1 MSEWGPKRFW
11 STVSV
16 EACPEGFSVRLDDCP
31 VRTPAKR
38 ALVLPTQAIAGRV
51 AAEWD
56 AQEEQVDPATM
67 PWTRSANAA
76 IDKVATRRRE
86 VMDHLAGYAGTDLL
100 SYRAAGP
107 VELVLRQQET
117 WDPLLDWLASRH
129 GVRFE
134 VTRGVMPVEQD
145 PACVSRLAQ
154 GMESMSSFQLTGFQE
169 LVTLS
174 GSFVIALAVADG
186 AFPVQDLWSASRL
199 DESWQAEQWGED
211 VEAAEESVRKMRAFL
226 HAAELFRLSG

>member
-16 EACPEGFSVRLDDCP
+16 EACPEGFSVRLDDRP

-76 IDKVATRRRE
+76 IDKVATQRRE

-107 VELVLRQQET
+107 VELVLWQRET

-211 VEAAEESVRKMRAFL
+211 VEAVEESVRKMRAFL
-226 HAAELFRLSG
+226 HAAELFRLAG

>member
-16 EACPEGFSVRLDDCP
+16 EACPEGFSVRLDDRP

-38 ALVLPTQAIAGRV
+38 AFVLPTQAIAGRV

-76 IDKVATRRRE
+76 IDKVATQRRE

-107 VELVLRQQET
+107 VELVLRQRET

-211 VEAAEESVRKMRAFL
+211 VEAVEESVRKMRAFL
-226 HAAELFRLSG
+226 HAAELFRLAG

>member
-16 EACPEGFSVRLDDCP
+16 EAGPEGFSIRLDDRP

-38 ALVLPTQAIAGRV
+38 ALVLPTQAVARHV
-51 AAEWD
+51 AAEWE
-56 AQEEQVDPATM
+56 AQEEQVDSATM
-67 PWTRSANAA
+67 PWTRSANSA
-76 IDKVATRRRE
+76 IDKVATQRRE

-100 SYRAAGP
+100 SYRAAEP
-107 VELVLRQQET
+107 FELVLLQRKT

-134 VTRGVMPVEQD
+134 VTQGVMPVEQD
-145 PACVSRLAQ
+145 PACVSRLARS
-154 GMESMSSFQLTGFQE
+154 MESMSIFQLTGFQD
-169 LVTLS
+169 LVALS

-186 AFPVQDLWSASRL
+186 SFPAQDLWAASRL
-199 DESWQAEQWGED
+199 DENWQVKQWGED
-211 VEAAEESVRKMRAFL
+211 VEAAEEAVRKMRAFL
-226 HAAELFRLSG
+226 HAAELFRLAG

>member
-16 EACPEGFSVRLDDCP
+16 EAGPEGFSIRLDDRP

-38 ALVLPTQAIAGRV
+38 ALVLPTQAIARHV
-51 AAEWD
+51 AAEWE
-56 AQEEQVDPATM
+56 AQEERVDPATM

-76 IDKVATRRRE
+76 IDKVAAHRRE
-86 VMDHLAGYAGTDLL
+86 VTDHLAGYVGTDLL
-100 SYRAAGP
+100 SYRAAEP
-107 VELVLRQQET
+107 VVLVLRQQKT

-129 GVRFE
+129 GVRLE
-134 VTRGVMPVEQD
+134 VTEGVMPVAQD
-145 PACVSRLAQ
+145 PACVSRLVRS
-154 GMESMSSFQLTGFQE
+154 MESMSGFQLAGFHD

-174 GSFVIALAVADG
+174 GSFVIALAVADE

-199 DESWQAEQWGED
+199 DESWQVEQWGED
-211 VEAAEESVRKMRAFL
+211 VEATEETARKMRAFL
-226 HAAELFRLSG
+226 HAAALFRLAG

>member
-11 STVSV
+11 TTVSV
-16 EACPEGFSVRLDDCP
+16 EAGPEGFSIRLDDRP

-38 ALVLPTQAIAGRV
+38 ALVLPTQSIARRV
-51 AAEWD
+51 ATEWEV
-56 AQEEQVDPATM
+56 QEEQVDPATM

-76 IDKVATRRRE
+76 IDKVATQRRE

-100 SYRAAGP
+100 SYRAAEP
-107 VELVLRQQET
+107 VELVLRQRKT

-134 VTRGVMPVEQD
+134 VTQGVMPVEQD
-145 PACVSRLAQ
+145 PTCVSRLVR
-154 GMESMSSFQLTGFQE
+154 GMEPMSSFRLTGFHD

-186 AFPVQDLWSASRL
+186 AFPVRDLWSASRL
-199 DESWQAEQWGED
+199 EESWQVEQWGED
-211 VEAAEESVRKMRAFL
+211 VEAAEEAERKMWAFL
-226 HAAELFRLSG
+226 HAAELFRLAG

>member
-16 EACPEGFSVRLDDCP
+16 EAGPDGFSIRLDDRP

-38 ALVLPTQAIAGRV
+38 ALVLPTRPIAEHV
-51 AAEWD
+51 AAEWEVR
-56 AQEEQVDPATM
+56 EEQVDPAAM

-76 IDKVATRRRE
+76 IDKVATQRRD
-86 VMDHLAGYAGTDLL
+86 VMDHLAGYADTDLL
-100 SYRAAGP
+100 SYRAAEP

-117 WDPLLDWLASRH
+117 WDPLLDWLATRH

-134 VTRGVMPVEQD
+134 VTQGVMPVEQD
-145 PACVSRLAQ
+145 SACVLRLVRC
-154 GMESMSSFQLTGFQE
+154 MEPMSSFQLTGFHD

-174 GSFVIALAVADG
+174 GSFVIAIAAADG

-199 DESWQAEQWGED
+199 DENWQAERWGED
-211 VEAAEESVRKMRAFL
+211 VEAAEEAERKMRAFL
-226 HAAELFRLSG
+226 HAAELFRLAI

>member
-16 EACPEGFSVRLDDCP
+16 EAGPEGFSIRLDDRP

-38 ALVLPTQAIAGRV
+38 ALVLPTHAIARHV
-51 AAEWD
+51 AAEWE

-76 IDKVATRRRE
+76 IDKVATQRRE
-86 VMDHLAGYAGTDLL
+86 VMNHLAGYAGTDLL
-100 SYRAAGP
+100 SYRAAEP
-107 VELVLRQQET
+107 VDLVLRQQKT

-129 GVRFE
+129 GVRFA
-134 VTRGVMPVEQD
+134 VTQGVMPVEQNS
-145 PACVSRLAQ
+145 ARVSRLVQ
-154 GMESMSSFQLTGFQE
+154 SMESMSSFQLTGFQE

-186 AFPVQDLWSASRL
+186 AFPVQDLWSASCL
-199 DESWQAEQWGED
+199 DESWQIEQWGED
-211 VEAAEESVRKMRAFL
+211 VEAAEEAVRKMQAFL
-226 HAAELFRLSG
+226 HAAELFRLAG

>member
-16 EACPEGFSVRLDDCP
+16 ETCPEGFSIRLDGRP

-51 AAEWD
+51 AAEWE

-76 IDKVATRRRE
+76 IDKVATRPRE

-134 VTRGVMPVEQD
+134 VTPGVMPVEQD
-145 PACVSRLAQ
+145 PACVSRLVQ
-154 GMESMSSFQLTGFQE
+154 SMESMSSFQLTGFQE

-186 AFPVQDLWSASRL
+186 AFPVRDLWSASRL
-199 DESWQAEQWGED
+199 DESWQAEHWGKD
-211 VEAAEESVRKMRAFL
+211 VEAVEAAAHKMRAFL
-226 HAAELFRLSG
+226 HAAELFRLAG